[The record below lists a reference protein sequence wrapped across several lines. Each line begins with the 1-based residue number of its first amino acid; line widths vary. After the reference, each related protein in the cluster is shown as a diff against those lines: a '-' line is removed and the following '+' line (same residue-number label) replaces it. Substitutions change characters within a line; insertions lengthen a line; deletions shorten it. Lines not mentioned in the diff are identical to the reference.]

1 MIENI
6 IFDFGDVFINLD
18 KLATAREMQLYGFKN
33 LTPELEALFTAYE
46 KGLIT
51 TEHFLNQTNH
61 LFPKASRL
69 DLIHAW
75 NSIILDFPEQRL
87 KFIEKLANEEDY
99 RLFLL
104 SNTNELHIEF
114 VKQRMG
120 KERYARF
127 KNCFE
132 KFYLSHEINL
142 RKPEPAIFEYVLNSN
157 NLKADKTFFVDDS
170 KEHTSAAA
178 KLGIRCWHLKVG
190 KEDILDL
197 NTQILK
203 C

>member
-18 KLATAREMQLYGFKN
+18 KQATAREMEVFGFNN
-33 LTPELEALFTAYE
+33 LLPDLEALFKDYE
-46 KGLIT
+46 KGLLT
-51 TEHFLNQTNH
+51 TEYFLNQTNSM
-61 LFPKASRL
+61 FPKAGRS

-75 NSIILDFPEQRL
+75 NSIILDFPEHRL
-87 KFIEKLANEEDY
+87 RFIEKLAEESNY

-120 KERYARF
+120 EEKFGRF

-132 KFYLSHEINL
+132 KFYLSHEVHL
-142 RKPEPAIFEYVLNSN
+142 RKPEPAIFEYVLNNN
-157 NLKADKTFFVDDS
+157 NLKAEKTLFVDDS
-170 KEHTSAAA
+170 EEHTSAAA
-178 KLGIRCWHLKVG
+178 RLGIKSWNLEVCKD
-190 KEDILDL
+190 DIIELHSK
-197 NTQILK
+197 ISG

>member
-18 KLATAREMQLYGFKN
+18 KQATAREMQVYGFKN
-33 LTPELEALFTAYE
+33 LSPDLEALFIDYE

-51 TEHFLNQTNH
+51 TEHFLNQTNN
-61 LFPKASRL
+61 LFPKADRL

-75 NSIILDFPEQRL
+75 NSIILDFPEKRL
-87 KFIEKLANEEDY
+87 KFIEKLAKEKDY

-114 VKQRMG
+114 VKHRMG
-120 KERYARF
+120 EEKYGRF

-157 NLKADKTFFVDDS
+157 NLRPEKTFFVDDS
-170 KEHTSAAA
+170 EEHTSAATE
-178 KLGIRCWHLKVG
+178 LGITCWNLKVG
-190 KEDILDL
+190 EEDILDL
-197 NTQILK
+197 NTKILK

>member
-18 KLATAREMQLYGFKN
+18 KQATAREMQVYGFKN
-33 LTPELEALFTAYE
+33 LTPDLEGLFIDYE

-51 TEHFLNQTNH
+51 TKHFLNQTNH
-61 LFPKASRL
+61 MFPKASRL

-87 KFIEKLANEEDY
+87 KFIEKLAKEKEY

-114 VKQRMG
+114 AKKRMG
-120 KERYARF
+120 EERFVRF

-132 KFYLSHEINL
+132 KFYLSHELNL

-157 NLKADKTFFVDDS
+157 NLRAEKTFFVDDS

-178 KLGIRCWHLKVG
+178 ELNITCWNLKVG
-190 KEDILDL
+190 EEDILDL
-197 NTQILK
+197 NTKILE

>member
-18 KLATAREMQLYGFKN
+18 KKATAREMQVYGFKN
-33 LTPELEALFTAYE
+33 LTPDLEVLFKDYE

-51 TEHFLNQTNH
+51 TEHFLNQTNN
-61 LFPKASRL
+61 LFPTASRL

-87 KFIEKLANEEDY
+87 KFIEKLAKEKDY

-104 SNTNELHIEF
+104 SNTNELHIEY
-114 VKQRMG
+114 VKQKMG
-120 KERYARF
+120 NTRYARF

-157 NLKADKTFFVDDS
+157 NLRPEKTFFVDDS

-178 KLGIRCWHLKVG
+178 ELGITCWNLKVG
-190 KEDILDL
+190 EEDILDL
-197 NTQILK
+197 NTKILK

>member
-18 KLATAREMQLYGFKN
+18 KQATAREMQAYGFKN
-33 LTPELEALFTAYE
+33 LTPDLEALFADYE

-51 TEHFLNQTNH
+51 TEHFLDKTNH
-61 LFPKASRL
+61 LFPKAGRL

-87 KFIEKLANEEDY
+87 KFIEKLAEKKDY

-104 SNTNELHIEF
+104 SNTNELHIKF
-114 VKQRMG
+114 VQERMG
-120 KERYARF
+120 EERYKRF

-157 NLKADKTFFVDDS
+157 NLNAEKTFFVDDS

-178 KLGIRCWHLKVG
+178 ELGITCWNLKVG
-190 KEDILDL
+190 EEDILDL
-197 NTQILK
+197 NTKILK

>member
-18 KLATAREMQLYGFKN
+18 KQATAREMQVYGFKN
-33 LTPELEALFTAYE
+33 LSPDLKALFIDYE

-51 TEHFLNQTNH
+51 TEHFLNQTNN

-87 KFIEKLANEEDY
+87 KFIEKLAKEKDY

-120 KERYARF
+120 EEKYGRF

-157 NLKADKTFFVDDS
+157 NLRAEKTFFVDDS

-178 KLGIRCWHLKVG
+178 ELGITCWNLKVG
-190 KEDILDL
+190 EEDILDL
-197 NTQILK
+197 NTKILK

>member
-18 KLATAREMQLYGFKN
+18 KQATGREMEKFGFKH
-33 LTPELEALFTAYE
+33 LTPELEKLFAAYE

-51 TEHFLNQTNH
+51 TGYFLDQTSH
-61 LFPKASRL
+61 MFPEAGRM

-75 NSIILDFPEQRL
+75 NSIILDFPEERL
-87 KFIEKLANEEDY
+87 KFIEKLAEEKDY

-104 SNTNELHIEF
+104 SNTNELHIDY
-114 VKQRMG
+114 VKHRMG
-120 KERYARF
+120 EKRF
-127 KNCFE
+127 TRFRNCFE

-142 RKPEPAIFEYVLNSN
+142 RKPEHDIFDYVLNSN
-157 NLKADKTFFVDDS
+157 NLKAEKTFVVDDRS
-170 KEHTSAAA
+170 EHTTAAA
-178 KLGIRCWHLKVG
+178 ELGIICWHLKVG
-190 KEDILDL
+190 KEDVLDL
-197 NTQILK
+197 KSKISK

>member
-18 KLATAREMQLYGFKN
+18 KQATAREMQVYGFKN
-33 LTPELEALFTAYE
+33 LTPDLDALFINYE

-51 TEHFLNQTNH
+51 TEHFLNQTSH
-61 LFPKASRL
+61 MFPKARRL

-87 KFIEKLANEEDY
+87 KFMEKLAKEKDY

-104 SNTNELHIEF
+104 SNTNELHIEY
-114 VKQRMG
+114 VKQKMG
-120 KERYARF
+120 NTRYARF
-127 KNCFE
+127 KSCFE

-157 NLKADKTFFVDDS
+157 NLRAEKTFFVDDS

-178 KLGIRCWHLKVG
+178 ELGITCWNLKVG
-190 KEDILDL
+190 EEDILDL
-197 NTQILK
+197 NAKILK